1 MPYRYKAALLAA
13 SAALLATPA
22 LADGYEN
29 RPVNRGPAPLQA
41 HAQQTPPEP
50 GCYLVGHDTWS
61 CPPLPQTAHRSHG
74 AAHSSH
80 HGYTSAPARSVSS
93 HSVSHGGY
101 ASGTVSQSYAAA
113 HAGHAHAYGAACG
126 GGYNAIA
133 ARPAQ
138 VSYATHT
145 AAYPATRSSSAAY
158 STRTVSHSAPRPVA
172 VSRTA
177 TRSTGYATRSATRST
192 SYARRDVDLDIS
204 GFDGGVGNGVDGG
217 YYGGGGGFADASA
230 SSSASALSSAAAS
243 FTFNGS
249 FRGGGGGKNHGG
261 GGCNTCGGGGHKG
274 GGWKGGGH
282 GGHKG
287 GGHGGGRGGHKGGGH
302 GGGGH

>member
-13 SAALLATPA
+13 SAALLTTPA

-61 CPPLPQTAHRSHG
+61 CPPLPQTAHPSHG

-80 HGYTSAPARSVSS
+80 HGYTSAPARSVGA

-101 ASGTVSQSYAAA
+101 ASRSISHSYAAA

-126 GGYNAIA
+126 YNAIA

-138 VSYATHT
+138 VSYT
-145 AAYPATRSSSAAY
+145 TRA
-158 STRTVSHSAPRPVA
+158 VSRPAPRPVS

-177 TRSTGYATRSATRST
+177 TRSTGYTTRSAARTT
-192 SYARRDVDLDIS
+192 THARRDVDLDIS
-204 GFDGGVGNGVDGG
+204 SFDGGVGNGVDGG
-217 YYGGGGGFADASA
+217 YYGGGGGFAYASA
-230 SSSASALSSAAAS
+230 SSSASALSHAAAS

-249 FRGGGGGKNHGG
+249 FRGGGGGKHHG
-261 GGCNTCGGGGHKG
+261 GGCNTCGGGHKG

-282 GGHKG
+282 GGNKG
-287 GGHGGGRGGHKGGGH
+287 GGHGGRRGGHKGGGH